1 MSGKSNFVAHA
12 DSHIE
17 QTAERL
23 GPNALKNY
31 GGDSAASASHNPH
44 TDELKHPRKTFEEI
58 AEAPAGETACVHA
71 GGSALEFSVQKMNCE
86 CEDVMKI
93 ARQNRMSASFASD
106 WQLVRVV
113 QDSPSVGSHVGD
125 IGIVLPSNFL
135 QFVSDF
141 NSAMGGAQCHDGIG
155 SITAVG
161 LIHSGRMTV
170 VPLHSLE
177 IPTSTSASSPVHL
190 DVVVFARMISESCAE
205 CHSCDNN
212 NLMGKEITR
221 KFVAT
226 MRVCDEVTFPDFES
240 IFAHICVVC
249 FNHRLDDSQ
258 RVLFLQAIRC
268 ICNFQSFKARFLT
281 GRGILALI
289 SMLHSCQSCASAEL
303 ALDCMIS
310 ILTNSA
316 PNVSKLCRP
325 IIVEVLL
332 SCVDN
337 HVSAASKVITI
348 FEKWQLSRPTCD
360 VDFVKTSP
368 SNAGCTS
375 SAAGNV

>member
-1 MSGKSNFVAHA
+1 MSGKSNIVAQA
-12 DSHIE
+12 DSDID

-23 GPNALKNY
+23 GPRALKNY
-31 GGDSAASASHNPH
+31 GDDSAASASHNPH
-44 TDELKHPRKTFEEI
+44 PDELKHPMKTFEEMP
-58 AEAPAGETACVHA
+58 EAPAGETACVHA

-113 QDSPSVGSHVGD
+113 QFSPCVRSHGSD
-125 IGIVLPSNFL
+125 IGIVLPSNFR
-135 QFVSDF
+135 QFVLDF
-141 NSAMGGAQCHDGIG
+141 NSAIVGAECHDGSG

-161 LIHSGRMTV
+161 MIQSGRITV
-170 VPLHSLE
+170 APLDSLE
-177 IPTSTSASSPVHL
+177 ISTSTTASSPTHL
-190 DVVVFARMISESCAE
+190 DVAVFARMISEACAE

-212 NLMGKEITR
+212 NLMSKEITR
-221 KFVAT
+221 KFVSA
-226 MRVCDEVTFPDFES
+226 MRVCEEVTFPDLES

-268 ICNFQSFKARFLT
+268 VCNFQSFKARFLT

-303 ALDCMIS
+303 ALDCIIS
-310 ILTNSA
+310 IVTISA

-325 IIVEVLL
+325 IIVEALL

-348 FEKWQLSRPTCD
+348 FEKWQ
-360 VDFVKTSP
+360 
-368 SNAGCTS
+368 
-375 SAAGNV
+375 